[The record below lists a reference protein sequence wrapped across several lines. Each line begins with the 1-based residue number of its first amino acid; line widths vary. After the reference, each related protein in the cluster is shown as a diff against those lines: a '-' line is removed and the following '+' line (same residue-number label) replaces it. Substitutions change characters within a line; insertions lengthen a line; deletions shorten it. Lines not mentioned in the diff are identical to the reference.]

1 MSLTNQQLADKLDL
15 VATGFQTFV
24 DEIRAFM
31 TTPIDGGPNS
41 DGYVQISDAVITD
54 LIPGLMKLKNEML
67 RGIDAAQ
74 DISLFVQG
82 LMGNSEVLHI
92 YTHRGATTTMDIANS
107 AAKCETAPT
116 ATKVV
121 SILKNGSAWATVTF
135 TAGQTTGVIACA
147 SPTITT
153 GDVLKWVAPATQD
166 PTFSNFFMTLAG
178 A

>member
-1 MSLTNQQLADKLDL
+1 
-15 VATGFQTFV
+15 
-24 DEIRAFM
+24 M

-121 SILKNGSAWATVTF
+121 SILKNGSAWATISF
-135 TAGQTTGVIACA
+135 TGGQTTGVITCA
-147 SPTITT
+147 SPEITT

-166 PTFSNFFMTLAG
+166 STFSNFFMTLAG